1 MGKYKITPVNVKTGA
16 VAPFFV
22 EHFEDNQT
30 EEKLEAFA
38 NSLSPLFK
46 FPIWKPS
53 ISSLSSRL
61 DRKRS

>member
-1 MGKYKITPVNVKTGA
+1 MAKYKITPVNVKTGA

-30 EEKLEAFA
+30 EAKLEAFA

-46 FPIWKPS
+46 FSNWMPS
-53 ISSLSSRL
+53 ISGLSSKL
-61 DRKRS
+61 DRKRG